1 MRRSKLRQKCIL
13 LALALAVA
21 LAPTVCAQATGGTP
35 EALKQALEADG
46 FVVQNGKFKVIPLF
60 DMYDAHIVPSC
71 FGNNIST
78 PYVLP
83 MVPLAPGQTADNL
96 PIPNPITDYPLVP
109 EDQGL
114 YYEYFLRPD
123 EAIVLVG
130 KTPPSLA
137 YFGYRSYLARRNV
150 AGAYKYIFAS
160 LGDQANNLTTAT
172 AGTPF
177 GKFGTDPYAQAAMF
191 ISTADAGTDRRVRAA
206 AQAAGYAP
214 EIINTDVIPSS
225 LVKLGLTG
233 TPDSFAI
240 LHRAAVFADAQA
252 GQAYFQNPGMTV
264 FRITPKQQGTPESF
278 PVPSLR
284 VKGTGVSSE
293 LDLLPTLEA
302 LGQAIR
308 AKYDYLTPRDLQPG
322 VVFGAAGYDAIQR
335 GTDALGDNRDTIYLE
350 SSNFFLRN
358 RPDDFTIVYG
368 ANHMA
373 TGKATYSNFTVY
385 GRIPLNG
392 VAGVDSKNFGTA
404 EEFLPG
410 NPLAKYFYVY
420 KIARHCVGGDT
431 VPCVEIPT
439 GPGAAG
445 IPIAQPVV
453 LGFRAYLEPSTK
465 VGPIFEEVLYD
476 RAIKFNPQ

>member
-1 MRRSKLRQKCIL
+1 MRSSKVSQRCIL
-13 LALALAVA
+13 LALAVVLE
-21 LAPTVCAQATGGTP
+21 PTVYAQVAAGTP
-35 EALKQALEADG
+35 EALKKALEADG

-78 PYVLP
+78 PYLLP
-83 MVPLAPGQTADNL
+83 MVPLAPGQSVDNL

-123 EAIVLVG
+123 EAIVMVG
-130 KTPPSLA
+130 KTPPTLA
-137 YFGYRSYLARRNV
+137 YFGYRSYLVRRNV

-160 LGDQANNLTTAT
+160 LGDQANNLTAAT

-177 GKFGTDPYAQAAMF
+177 GKFGTDPYAQAVMF
-191 ISTADAGTDRRVRAA
+191 ISTADAGTDKRVRAA

-214 EIINTDVIPSS
+214 DIINTDVIPSS

-233 TPDSFAI
+233 TPDSFLM
-240 LHRAAVFADAQA
+240 LHRAALFADSQA
-252 GQAYFQNPGMTV
+252 EKAYFQNPEMTV
-264 FRITPKQQGTPESF
+264 FRITPNQQGTQETF
-278 PVPSLR
+278 PMPNLR

-293 LDLLPTLEA
+293 LDLLPTEEA

-322 VVFGAAGYDAIQR
+322 VVFAAGYDAIQR

-350 SSNFFLRN
+350 SSNFFLRE
-358 RPDDFTIVYG
+358 RPDDFVIVYG

-385 GRIPLNG
+385 GRIALNG
-392 VAGVDSKNFGTA
+392 VAGVDSSNFGTA

-431 VPCVEIPT
+431 VPCLEIPT

-445 IPIAQPVV
+445 IPVSQPVI